1 MDNEIFDIAIIGAG
15 PAGLFAQF
23 YAGLR
28 ELKTALIEATPRIGG
43 QITALYPEKTIL
55 DVAGFLG
62 ISGRDLVNELKLQ
75 TDLVDSKTFLNSE
88 VTNLNKIAS
97 HFEIEINHH
106 ASFLAK
112 SVIIASGNGSFSPRK
127 IDVPGSSEAEQS
139 GMLTYLLPG
148 LSEVADKDFAVVG
161 GGNTAV
167 DYAVELIDH
176 DCHVSL
182 IHRRDNFRAMESS
195 VTKLKNSRRT
205 NFLTPMKITGLS
217 PKKEKLEIELQ
228 SVPDGAVK
236 RVSVDRL
243 IGGFGFTASS
253 RTINQWEE
261 FPEQFNQGFLT
272 NEAQMTSIA
281 GIFAI
286 GDASSYPGKSD
297 LIATA
302 FGEAPTAINQAVNYF
317 DPDRGG
323 PQHSTSLNKKEVFKH
338 DRIKSRYNS

>member
-1 MDNEIFDIAIIGAG
+1 MDNEIFDIVIIGAG

-28 ELKTALIEATPRIGG
+28 ELKTALIEATPQIGG

-62 ISGRDLVNELKLQ
+62 ISGRDLVSRLKLQ

-88 VTNLNKIAS
+88 VTNLKKSSNQ
-97 HFEIEINHH
+97 FEIEINHH

-127 IDVPGSSEAEQS
+127 INVPGSSEAEQS
-139 GMLTYLLPG
+139 GLLTYLLPG
-148 LSEVADKDFAVVG
+148 LSEVSDKDFAVVG

-167 DYAVELIDH
+167 DYAAELIDH
-176 DCHVSL
+176 NSRVSL
-182 IHRRDNFRAMESS
+182 IHRRDNFHALESS
-195 VTKLKNSRRT
+195 ITKLENSSET
-205 NFLTPMKITGLS
+205 TFLTPMKITGLN

-228 SVPDGAVK
+228 SVTDGVVRK
-236 RVSVDRL
+236 ISVDRL

-253 RTINQWEE
+253 KTVNQWEDL
-261 FPEQFNQGFLT
+261 PEQFDQGFLT
-272 NEAQMTSIA
+272 DVAQMTSIP
-281 GIFAI
+281 GVFAV
-286 GDASSYPGKSD
+286 GDASSYQGKSD

-302 FGEAPTAINQAVNYF
+302 FGEVPTAINQAVNYF

-323 PQHSTSLNKKEVFKH
+323 PQHSTSLNKREVFKH
-338 DRIKSRYNS
+338 D